1 MENSAR
7 TIRPSRFEWID
18 AYEGEGEWYG
28 TDYEATDRIMV
39 TYGYPISINKSYIA
53 VASTYDKEMEQY
65 ACVVNIPI
73 GMIVSIKEVSEETY
87 GVTPASA
94 DTETQRQC
102 TLRHAQLQG

>member
-1 MENSAR
+1 MENTAR

-28 TDYEATDRIMV
+28 TDYEASDRLMV
-39 TYGYPISINKSYIA
+39 TYGYPISINKNYIA

-73 GMIVSIKEVSEETY
+73 GMIVSIREVSDETS
-87 GVTPASA
+87 VTQASA
-94 DTETQRQC
+94 STGTQHQC
-102 TLRHAQLQG
+102 ILRLQQQQG